1 MKEALKNFIN
11 KGMSGGNLD
20 IPVHSPAINKATG
33 GLPIGFYQIIGG
45 LPGAGKT
52 TLMVSEYL
60 IGASDSMQKLNREY
74 EFLIFS
80 LDLREELLS
89 AKAFSCAEAFQG
101 NSVGVSDLGSRKQ
114 VLTEEQRND
123 YFNRIDEKFNHLDE
137 RTTVIDYDVTPKM
150 VEEEILKMAERN
162 GEVQYRFVEQE
173 DGSTRPVIV
182 GYKPNDT
189 EKVMVVMF
197 DHFALIDSSD
207 EGNER
212 RAMSQLSKKFCMAR
226 DKLNCAVIALQQ
238 LNMDMFQ
245 KSMKMG
251 GDTEP
256 DLSHFGDN
264 RALARDAD
272 VVSALIN
279 PHMLDVAYYKGY
291 NLELLDKN
299 MRCLFFLKTRWG
311 KYANRALALFLHG
324 RENYFES
331 MPLPKS
337 LEMSDFYDNV
347 MKKADTDEDITVSNP
362 DSSSQQSLSI

>member
-1 MKEALKNFIN
+1 MKEALKKFIN
-11 KGMSGGNLD
+11 NGMSGGNLD

-60 IGASDSMQKLNREY
+60 IGASNSMQKLNREY

-89 AKAFSCAEAFQG
+89 AKAFSCIEAFEG
-101 NSVGVSDLGSRKQ
+101 NSVGVSDLGSRKN
-114 VLTEEQRND
+114 VLTEKQRDD
-123 YFNRIDEKFNHLDE
+123 YFSRIDEKLNHLDE
-137 RTTVIDYDVTPKM
+137 RTTIIDYDVTPKM
-150 VEEEILKMAERN
+150 VEEEIIKMAERN
-162 GEVQYRFVEQE
+162 GEIQYRFVERE
-173 DGSTRPVIV
+173 DGATEPIVI
-182 GYKPNDT
+182 GYTPNDDK
-189 EKVMVVMF
+189 KVMIVMF
-197 DHFALIDSSD
+197 DHFALVDYTD
-207 EGNER
+207 DGNER
-212 RAMSQLSKKFCMAR
+212 RAMSNLSKKFCMAR

-245 KSMKMG
+245 KSIKMG
-251 GDTEP
+251 GDIEP

-272 VVSALIN
+272 IVSALIN
-279 PHMLDVAYYKGY
+279 PHMLDIAYYKGY
-291 NLELLDKN
+291 NLELLDKS

-324 RENYFES
+324 KENHFES

-347 MKKADTDEDITVSNP
+347 MKKSDVDNDITISN
-362 DSSSQQSLSI
+362 DSNSSQQSLAI